1 MAIAYIGYSF
11 GFLAPGQT
19 VGISLH
25 GFSLNEVVAID
36 VHAYRSGARPGAFF
50 PSVDLAVHNVGQ
62 HVDNT
67 LLHTIWVTNVSTS
80 DGAPP
85 IPVIDVTI
93 LSQTLQ

>member
-25 GFSLNEVVAID
+25 GFSPNEVVAID
-36 VHAYRSGARPGAFF
+36 IHAYRSSARPGAFF
-50 PSVDLAVHNVGQ
+50 PSVNLDAHNVGQ

-67 LLHTIWVTNVSTS
+67 LFHTIWVTNVSTS

-85 IPVIDVTI
+85 APMIDVTI
-93 LSQTLQ
+93 LSQTL